1 MLIAR
6 RRRRTT
12 LVGLVLTLALV
23 SAVGCASAAGAQGPA
38 DRDGDGLVEIT
49 AGVAASQSSTA
60 LILGAEK
67 GFFADEGIDLT
78 ITYAASGAAGIPQVL
93 NGQQQA
99 VLGGIS
105 ATITAVSEGIPVVIV
120 SGSVNDR
127 PDPAGSQYQTMV
139 PADSDIHRFAD
150 LSGHL
155 VAVNS
160 LQCCWELWIREA
172 VARDGG
178 DPDSVE
184 MVQLPFPDAVTA
196 LREERVDA
204 ISTVQ
209 PFATGLRRE
218 GYRDIGDSPATAYDD
233 PENGNTVFS
242 MSRQFVDANPG
253 IVERWR
259 RALQRS
265 AEYANAHPDETR
277 AQILEQTSAKPE
289 LVGSA
294 PLPLYSAEIDRDAVQ
309 EEAEFLVRYGV
320 LDSAPP
326 LEELIV
332 P

>member
-1 MLIAR
+1 M
-6 RRRRTT
+6 
-12 LVGLVLTLALV
+12 GLVFTLALV
-23 SAVGCASAAGAQGPA
+23 AAVGCASTADASGPA
-38 DRDGDGLVEIT
+38 DRDGDGLIDIT

-60 LILGAEK
+60 LILGAKK
-67 GFFADEGIDLT
+67 GYFAEEGIDLT
-78 ITYAASGAAGIPQVL
+78 ITYAATGAAGIPQVL
-93 NGQQQA
+93 NGQQQV

-105 ATITAVSEGIPVVIV
+105 ATITAVAEGIPVVIV

-127 PDPAGSQYQTMV
+127 ADPAGTQYQTIV
-139 PADSDIHRFAD
+139 PGDSDIHRFAD
-150 LSGHL
+150 LSGRL

-160 LQCCWELWIREA
+160 LQCCWELWLREA
-172 VARDGG
+172 VARDEG

-209 PFATGLRRE
+209 PFATGLRRA
-218 GYRDIGDSPATAYDD
+218 GYRDIGDSPAVAYGDQ
-233 PENGNTVFS
+233 ENGNTVFT
-242 MSRQFVDANPG
+242 MSRQFVEANPG

-265 AEYANAHPDETR
+265 AEYANTHPDETR
-277 AQILEQTSAKPE
+277 AQILEQTGANPD

-294 PLPLYSAEIDRDAVQ
+294 PLPLYTAEIDRNAVQ
-309 EEAEFLVRYGV
+309 KEAEFLVRWGV